1 MKKIKHM
8 LIGFVLGTALCI
20 GLPVFAEALNIVLN
34 PFPVLINGVET
45 EVEGYNINGST
56 FLKLVDFKKAGL
68 TVKFNETDR
77 QIEITTAAE
86 SSTVALNTPQ
96 NNNIG
101 GTKTMIEYDA
111 VTGLPVGA
119 EYVENEKDGKTYKTV
134 QYNGKTYISSNDLKK
149 VFGAVDGFIDPKAG
163 TIEYSKEVQKVVVDI
178 SPTADIFFA
187 NHYTYYELSN
197 ISGLMD

>member
-8 LIGFVLGTALCI
+8 LIGFVLGLIVCI

-56 FLKLVDFKKAGL
+56 FLKLADFKKAGL

-86 SSTVALNTPQ
+86 SSTVAPSTPQ

-101 GTKTMIEYDA
+101 GTKTMIEYDV

-119 EYVENEKDGKTYKTV
+119 EYVEYQGCTTAVE
-134 QYNGKTYISSNDLKK
+134 YNGNTFMSRPDLSKCLGIKYEGLDVKTQTTTYSNGGESTNVDMTDTTKYFVTKQGTPYIN
-149 VFGAVDGFIDPKAG
+149 VNQF
-163 TIEYSKEVQKVVVDI
+163 
-178 SPTADIFFA
+178 
-187 NHYTYYELSN
+187 
-197 ISGLMD
+197 

>member
-1 MKKIKHM
+1 MKNIKHM

-56 FLKLVDFKKAGL
+56 YLKLADFKKAGL
-68 TVKFNETDR
+68 TVKFNETDKL
-77 QIEITTAAE
+77 IEITTAAE
-86 SSTVALNTPQ
+86 SSTAALNTPQ

-119 EYVENEKDGKTYKTV
+119 EYVENDKDGKTYKTIL
-134 QYNGKTYISSNDLKK
+134 YNGETYVS
-149 VFGAVDGFIDPKAG
+149 
-163 TIEYSKEVQKVVVDI
+163 
-178 SPTADIFFA
+178 TADLENMFGIKGTHLEVKTGIQNFA
-187 NHYTYYELSN
+187 RDTSVVGVDVNSALFIGSYVYYDVTLFDD
-197 ISGLMD
+197 LLK